1 LNDGRINFVCSDF
14 PDVIEHT
21 DTFAS
26 EDDLNEHL
34 DMFVAEILNA
44 KVNIDTI
51 QGEITVPKVMSTYRH
66 DLCNNGGGS
75 DESILRFVFKYFN
88 CQQQADLD
96 EESVIREV
104 CHKKSMIIRY
114 E

>member
-1 LNDGRINFVCSDF
+1 MCCDF
-14 PDVIEHT
+14 PDVVEHT

-26 EDDLNEHL
+26 EEDLNEHL

-51 QGEITVPKVMSTYRH
+51 QGEITIPKVLNTYKN
-66 DLCNNGGGS
+66 DFCNGS
-75 DESILRFVFKYFN
+75 DEGILRFVFKYFN
-88 CQQQADLD
+88 CQQQAEMD
-96 EESVIREV
+96 EETVIRDV
-104 CHKKSMIIRY
+104 CQKKTMIIRY